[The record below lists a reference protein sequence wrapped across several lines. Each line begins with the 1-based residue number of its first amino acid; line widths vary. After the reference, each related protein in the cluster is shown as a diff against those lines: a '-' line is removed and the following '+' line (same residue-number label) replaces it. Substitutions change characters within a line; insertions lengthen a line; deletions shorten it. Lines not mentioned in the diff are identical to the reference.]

1 MRVACL
7 HHSPIRHVALAWI
20 MVAGCLVAGSANALE
35 ISLAGLF
42 PGKAVLAIDD
52 EVPKT
57 YSIGMQ
63 ITKGITLVAVD
74 LDTATISING
84 KRRVLDLGSYTSR
97 TNPSAATAAGSITLQ
112 ADASGHY
119 VVQANINGRSIQML
133 VDTGATL
140 VCLSAADAV
149 RLGIDYRRGQTDKV
163 STANGMVAVYRIRLD
178 SLTIGELRL
187 SQIDAMVQEA
197 GLPVALLGMSFLS
210 RIDMHRADTQM
221 TLTKRL

>member
-1 MRVACL
+1 MPAIRRNR
-7 HHSPIRHVALAWI
+7 SPIRHVALAW
-20 MVAGCLVAGSANALE
+20 MLAAGSLVAGSASATE

-52 EVPKT
+52 GMPKT

-63 ITKGITLVAVD
+63 VAKGITLVAVD
-74 LDTATISING
+74 QDTATISING
-84 KRRVLDLGSYTSR
+84 KRRVLDIGSYTSR
-97 TNPSAATAAGSITLQ
+97 TNPTAAASITMQ

-119 VVQANINGRSIQML
+119 VAQARINGRAIQML

-149 RLGIDYRRGQTDKV
+149 RLGINYRNGQPGVV
-163 STANGMVAVYRIRLD
+163 STANGVVPIYRVRLD
-178 SLTIGELRL
+178 SVTIGELRL
-187 SQIDAMVQEA
+187 SQVDAMVQET

-210 RIDMHRADTQM
+210 RTDMNRSDTKM
-221 TLTKRL
+221 TLTKRF